1 VLLAALTGGI
11 GSGKSEVARRFAD
24 LGAEIVD
31 ADLIAR
37 EVVEPGTD
45 GLARV
50 VEAFGDDVVASDG
63 TLDRDK
69 LGARVFGDDA
79 ARARL
84 NAIVHPLI
92 GARAMELIQA
102 AAQRTPNGVVIQDI
116 PLLAENAKL
125 ASGYQ
130 TIIVVDVPPEVQ
142 LDRLVRLR
150 GMTED
155 AARARM
161 AAQATREQRLAM
173 ATHVI
178 DNTGSLDD
186 LDRQVRTLWD
196 ELSVRARGDSG
207 PTD

>member
-1 VLLAALTGGI
+1 MLLAALTGGI